1 MDLLNKIEFLIN
13 FKELKN
19 SNDENLKKQIKL
31 LENELLKIELENQQ
45 KLEKLTK
52 INEEINK
59 LDFIN
64 KSIESFRNIN

>member
-31 LENELLKIELENQQ
+31 LENELLKIELENQE
-45 KLEKLTK
+45 KLQKLTK